1 MSEFFQQDYKQLIDS
16 PNGSPA
22 WWHSMPL
29 PDGNRIN
36 GQSEDKDLQFKVWK
50 ATRISTDDGLAG
62 KKVLDIGAND
72 GFYSL
77 AAKIAGAQEVTSI
90 DKDWGTWPKN
100 ITFASEA
107 WETALSL
114 VTEDFMEHTTDS
126 KYDVIFFFGVLY
138 HLENVF
144 SCMRKLRDLLTST
157 GVIYLETQISK
168 INSELPVFEYASDKF
183 PTIARQCKQNLD
195 LVGISNYLFP
205 NDAAVYN
212 LCDSYDFDCKDIGT
226 GSDYV
231 ASMPTRQIYR
241 ITKR

>member
-1 MSEFFQQDYKQLIDS
+1 
-16 PNGSPA
+16 
-22 WWHSMPL
+22 
-29 PDGNRIN
+29 
-36 GQSEDKDLQFKVWK
+36 
-50 ATRISTDDGLAG
+50 LAG
-62 KKVLDIGAND
+62 KKVLDVGAND

-90 DKDWGTWPKN
+90 DKDCGTWPKN

-107 WETALSL
+107 WATALNL
-114 VTEDFMEHTTDS
+114 VTEDFLKYSTDS

-144 SCMRKLRDLLTST
+144 SCMQKLRDLLTST
-157 GVIYLETQISK
+157 GVIYLETQMSK
-168 INSELPVFEYASDKF
+168 INSELPVFEYASDSF
-183 PTIARQCKQNLD
+183 PTVARKDKHNMK

-212 LCDSYDFDCKDIGT
+212 LCDSYDLDCKDIGA

-231 ASMPTRQIYR
+231 ASLPTRKVFI
-241 ITKR
+241 IPKR